1 MVGEKD
7 DAAAAAAA
15 EKEEEDQIKRLI
27 AALDNSEEGWESDP
41 LILALPDTSSTS
53 SSTSSSGSGGG
64 GSGAGGSPLDAV
76 DVPDEKLE
84 SEFLE
89 KLQKGL
95 ERFHPL
101 SF

>member
-1 MVGEKD
+1 MGEKE

-41 LILALPDTSSTS
+41 LILALPDASSTS

-64 GSGAGGSPLDAV
+64 GGSGAGGGSPLDTV

-84 SEFLE
+84 SEYLD

-95 ERFHPL
+95 ERFHP
-101 SF
+101 